1 MSELG
6 QTGSSSSSNFLTT
19 AFFPLKCPKDEHLP
33 FETVERSV
41 EDGEAQA
48 EYQPPAPKRAA
59 RDWRKANRHR
69 KFNSEW
75 KHRYF
80 VVPVEGDENK
90 VQCLLCNTFLQLKSD
105 NIKKHAFRYH
115 RETVEMSDVPR
126 VSLADHLIV
135 QRMQQ
140 EYQEPQGIPEM
151 SVSDPQNY
159 VFANMGNGGRMM
171 VRRLEDIERY
181 LREKE
186 LKEKVDLSPYLSIQ
200 VDDSLEGAIHE
211 QCLVFLR
218 LMDLNTLQVETHFLA
233 MAYILGAPNAENIFS
248 QLNEI
253 VVQMG
258 IPVEKIVGFI
268 TDSAGIMPG
277 RHSSVGSRVTTSWNK
292 NAFVQHCIVHKEIL
306 CTRKASQE
314 LPHFMEETTADILNY
329 FKYSAKKNNRFA
341 MLTDLIAPHKVVA
354 QLIRYN
360 KVQCLSLRKCV
371 ERIWDLSDELVQFF
385 TEESKDTSNNL
396 SQRDTAQ
403 GILDSMK
410 SPSFKMY
417 LAFLVDVLPVLDKIN
432 QQLKENHQN
441 VYQMY
446 QVISLFMKAFSS
458 YVIDDRG
465 EVVPLDNIVF
475 PGTHYNQILQ
485 QCKDSELSSEER
497 TQIKQNCQRYMMS
510 ILDNFHELF
519 PHMEV
524 VLTLF
529 SFVDPRLRLAKRVDP
544 SALIQMFPGASLPNL
559 ELEYARYRYD
569 ENISILY
576 SECSGN
582 LIRFWDS
589 MHKRGYP
596 ELANLAFAIMVMTP
610 DVLICER
617 AFSLMKHINTDKH
630 SALSQLQLSCALRL
644 GLDSREPEQ
653 FPFDQLLTFLAQKSG
668 DSATETWRRS
678 F

>member
-1 MSELG
+1 
-6 QTGSSSSSNFLTT
+6 
-19 AFFPLKCPKDEHLP
+19 
-33 FETVERSV
+33 
-41 EDGEAQA
+41 
-48 EYQPPAPKRAA
+48 AA

-151 SVSDPQNY
+151 SVRAEYVLAYTLAHGKVPLSQSEHFISFAQVSDPQNY

-385 TEESKDTSNNL
+385 TEESKDTN
-396 SQRDTAQ
+396 
-403 GILDSMK
+403 SMK

-458 YVIDDRG
+458 YVIDDR
-465 EVVPLDNIVF
+465 
-475 PGTHYNQILQ
+475 GTHYNQILQ

-559 ELEYARYRYD
+559 ELD
-569 ENISILY
+569 
-576 SECSGN
+576 
-582 LIRFWDS
+582 

-644 GLDSREPEQ
+644 GLDSREP
-653 FPFDQLLTFLAQKSG
+653 
-668 DSATETWRRS
+668 
-678 F
+678 